1 MSGVSEL
8 INTLFPSGVPRR
20 LASIIDPQ
28 LSREALID
36 FKLNPV
42 LNSNPERTTRLAVV
56 GPSALQNGLR
66 VSKAWNNTAI
76 ATFWSA
82 APPHA
87 RRMIDTDGFHTF
99 VVYNDDLQPPPG
111 ALLAM
116 TLSLPD
122 TGPVHHSTPSPPK
135 HLTFLPDVS
144 ELHSIGGQWAL
155 RTEQKP
161 HHRVLWVSESRWK
174 EMRPSRYTQC

>member
-1 MSGVSEL
+1 MG
-8 INTLFPSGVPRR
+8 
-20 LASIIDPQ
+20 A
-28 LSREALID
+28 
-36 FKLNPV
+36 
-42 LNSNPERTTRLAVV
+42 TRLY
-56 GPSALQNGLR
+56 
-66 VSKAWNNTAI
+66 KAWNNTAI

-111 ALLAM
+111 ALLAAA
-116 TLSLPD
+116 LSFARHRSRS
-122 TGPVHHSTPSPPK
+122 THSDPFPSK

-155 RTEQKP
+155 RTEQN
-161 HHRVLWVSESRWK
+161 RTTGVFMGE
-174 EMRPSRYTQC
+174 